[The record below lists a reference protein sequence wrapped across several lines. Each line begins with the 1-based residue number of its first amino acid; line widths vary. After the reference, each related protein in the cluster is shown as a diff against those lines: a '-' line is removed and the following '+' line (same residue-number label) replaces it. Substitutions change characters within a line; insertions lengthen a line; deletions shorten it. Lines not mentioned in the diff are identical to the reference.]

1 MPMALSDPQSIKIS
15 GTTTS
20 LPRTDVGSFRS
31 AYESADGLIKLS
43 LSTSKSKRKRQVVR
57 VDVVKT
63 VPDPAVP
70 AQNVEVSM
78 STYLVFD
85 RPMVG
90 FSNADAKAVYDGFIE
105 ALQASSSVMVTKL
118 LGSES

>member
-1 MPMALSDPQSIKIS
+1 MALADPQSVKIS

-20 LPRTDVGSFRS
+20 LPRVSTGTFEST
-31 AYESADGLIKLS
+31 YEAADGLIVLKLS
-43 LSTSKSKRKRQVVR
+43 TISGKRKRQVVR
-57 VDVVKT
+57 LDVSKIT
-63 VPDPAVP
+63 ADPFIP

-85 RPMVG
+85 RPPAG
-90 FSNADAKAVYDGFIE
+90 YSNAEAKAVYDGFIE
-105 ALQASSSVMVTKL
+105 ALQASSSVIITKL

>member
-1 MPMALSDPQSIKIS
+1 MALADPQSVKIS

-20 LPRTDVGSFRS
+20 LPRVSTGTFEST
-31 AYESADGLIKLS
+31 YESADGLIVLKLS
-43 LSTSKSKRKRQVVR
+43 TVSGKRKRQVVR
-57 VDVVKT
+57 LDVSKIT
-63 VPDPAVP
+63 ADPFIP

-85 RPMVG
+85 RPPAG
-90 FSNADAKAVYDGFIE
+90 YSNAEAKAVYDGFIE
-105 ALQASSSVMVTKL
+105 ALQASSSVIITKL

>member
-1 MPMALSDPQSIKIS
+1 MALADPQSIKIS
-15 GTTTS
+15 GVTSS
-20 LPRTDVGSFRS
+20 LPRVSVGDFE
-31 AYESADGLIKLS
+31 ATYESADGLINLKLS
-43 LSTSKSKRKRQVVR
+43 TVENRRKRQVVR
-57 VDVVKT
+57 VDVSKIT
-63 VPDPAVP
+63 TDPFIP

-85 RPMVG
+85 RPLVG
-90 FSNADAKAVYDGFIE
+90 FTNTEAKAVYDGFIE